1 LVDYLKGTLW
11 VDEFVT
17 HHQKLDDINKG
28 FDDMHVSQLSPSII
42 TYLPLQPIP
51 TSDGARAKRRKDE
64 IRIKNEANNQ
74 AGDCIRCV
82 VDMGFDKSEE
92 KN

>member
-1 LVDYLKGTLW
+1 
-11 VDEFVT
+11 
-17 HHQKLDDINKG
+17 
-28 FDDMHVSQLSPSII
+28 MHVSQLSTSII

-51 TSDGARAKRRKDE
+51 TSDVARPKRRGDE
-64 IRIKNEANNQ
+64 ICSENEANNQ

>member
-1 LVDYLKGTLW
+1 MNYGRVMRHCKK
-11 VDEFVT
+11 
-17 HHQKLDDINKG
+17 QADI
-28 FDDMHVSQLSPSII
+28 
-42 TYLPLQPIP
+42 
-51 TSDGARAKRRKDE
+51 
-64 IRIKNEANNQ
+64 Q